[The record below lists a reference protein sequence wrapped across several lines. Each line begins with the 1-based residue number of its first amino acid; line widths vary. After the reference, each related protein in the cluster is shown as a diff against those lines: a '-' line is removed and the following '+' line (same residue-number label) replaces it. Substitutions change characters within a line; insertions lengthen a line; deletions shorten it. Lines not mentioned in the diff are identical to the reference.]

1 MSRQK
6 RVHQVTAVSLTVAPP
21 IFGKPTVTVGEIA
34 QRVQTIGPNPA
45 STIERIRH
53 WTREGLLI
61 PADQHHAG
69 SGKHRRYAT
78 ESVYDAAI
86 LTVIAN
92 AGLPLVS
99 QTYLHKALP
108 LARGALRKWIRV
120 RRKNQDIMLFLE
132 ISQTA
137 SETGSRSVRIHE
149 GAVKH
154 DSSAELSIIINLSQ
168 IFTRVVRDHPE
179 AAEPKSFQQ
188 TGRFRS
194 HNRPSSTSDEGGI
207 TTAVTK
213 NG

>member
-21 IFGKPTVTVGEIA
+21 IFGKPTV
-34 QRVQTIGPNPA
+34 
-45 STIERIRH
+45 
-53 WTREGLLI
+53 
-61 PADQHHAG
+61 

-168 IFTRVVRDHPE
+168 IFARVVRDNPQALE
-179 AAEPKSFQQ
+179 SKSF
-188 TGRFRS
+188 T
-194 HNRPSSTSDEGGI
+194 DD
-207 TTAVTK
+207 A
-213 NG
+213 